1 MPLFDF
7 HAKHLDIL
15 SQNSQYRTLSISH
28 GKTFSSN
35 DYLALA
41 NSKIL
46 KQAAARAIED
56 NISMGSGGSR
66 LLSGNH
72 MQHIALEK
80 EASAF
85 FGSQSTLFFSNG
97 YAANMAVISTLP
109 QAGDIILYDEYIHA
123 SSHDGIRLAR
133 CSAQSFYHND
143 IDDLKQKIKIWRQDN
158 IQGQIWILC
167 ETLYSMDGD
176 LAPID
181 ALEILAKENNAI
193 LIIDE
198 AHATGVLGPMGKG
211 LASHLDGQD
220 NIIIL
225 RTCGKAL
232 GCEGALLSLP
242 IIARDFII
250 NHARHFIFSTA
261 PSPFIASLVR
271 ASLQVLQEKSEYV
284 ERLKALCQYAERKL
298 SPLGAISHGTPI
310 IPLIIGEA
318 ARTMD
323 IAAQL
328 QHEGFDVRGIRP
340 PTVPQGTSR
349 LRICISLNIS
359 EQDID
364 NLAQAIGKYL

>member
-1 MPLFDF
+1 MPPFDF
-7 HAKHLDIL
+7 HAKRLDKLLQKSQHRSL
-15 SQNSQYRTLSISH
+15 SNNGGLS
-28 GKTFSSN
+28 FASN

-41 NSKIL
+41 NSDIL
-46 KQAAARAIED
+46 RQAASRAIQD
-56 NISMGSGGSR
+56 GISVGSGGSR

-72 MQHIALEK
+72 AEHIALEQ
-80 EASAF
+80 EASQF
-85 FGSQSTLFFSNG
+85 FGSQSTLFFANG

-109 QAGDIILYDEYIHA
+109 QAGDIILYDAYIHA

-133 CSAQSFYHND
+133 CSALSFGHND
-143 IDDLKQKIKIWRQDN
+143 MNDLNEKIQIYRQN
-158 IQGQIWILC
+158 NANGQIWIVC

-176 LAPID
+176 LAPIET
-181 ALEILAKENNAI
+181 LETIATENRAV

-198 AHATGVLGPMGKG
+198 AHAIGVLGPMGKG

-220 NIIIL
+220 HIIIL

-242 IIARDFII
+242 KIAYDFMI

-261 PSPFIASLVR
+261 PSPLIASMVR
-271 ASLQVLQEKSEYV
+271 AALKILYNNPEYI
-284 ERLKALCQYAERKL
+284 ERLKALCDYAEQKL
-298 SPLGAISHGTPI
+298 SPLSAISHGTPI
-310 IPLIIGEA
+310 IPLIIGDA
-318 ARTMD
+318 GHTME

-328 QHEGFDVRGIRP
+328 QHEGFDIRGIRP

-349 LRICISLNIS
+349 LRICISLNVD

-364 NLAQAIGKYL
+364 NLAQAIGKYI